1 MMPNLDPSKI
11 QQMMEKMGMDT
22 EEIDAIEVE
31 IKTKDGK
38 LLVKEPSVMK
48 VNMKGKEMLQVEG
61 EFVETSEEE
70 TDEPAEVEF
79 TDEDVETVM
88 EKTGAS
94 EDEAIEALEEEG
106 DLAMAVMKLES

>member
-22 EEIDAIEVE
+22 EEIDAVEVE
-31 IKTKDGK
+31 IKTKEGK
-38 LLVKEPSVMK
+38 LLVKDPSVMK

-61 EFVETSEEE
+61 EFVETEEE
-70 TDEPAEVEF
+70 TKEVEF
-79 TDEDVETVM
+79 SDEDVETVV

-94 EDEAIEALEEEG
+94 EEEAREALEEEG
-106 DLAMAVMKLES
+106 DLAMAVMKLKG